1 MRFENNFAVSLP
13 PDQAWSLLLD
23 VERIA
28 PCLPGAKLTESLGEG
43 RYKGEAAVKIGPVML
58 KFAGM
63 AQMADVNA
71 QNKTARVTAKG
82 ADSSGRGNASAT
94 VDFSLAPEGS
104 GSRVNL
110 VTDLNLVGS
119 IAQYGRATGIV
130 KEIAGQLIGQFATN
144 LEGVIARSSAK
155 APTPQFSVAEAQL
168 SVAKTVSIAE
178 TEPVLETQPGLPVEP
193 QRQAPPP
200 SEPQVAISGIRL
212 LLVALGNIVKR
223 WFGGRSGGG
232 R

>member
-144 LEGVIARSSAK
+144 LEGLIARSSAK
-155 APTPQFSVAEAQL
+155 APAPQPSIAEGQPSVAE
-168 SVAKTVSIAE
+168 TG
-178 TEPVLETQPGLPVEP
+178 PVLETQPGLSVKSRRPTPLPPNEP
-193 QRQAPPP
+193 QT
-200 SEPQVAISGIRL
+200 AISGIRL
-212 LLVALGNIVKR
+212 LVVVLGNILKR
-223 WFGGRSGGG
+223 WFVGRSGGG